1 MNQYERIINDLRERE
16 DMLCW
21 EAANAIEF
29 LMSQNQMYRIQFEAP
44 KQEEPKQKSLK
55 DEINTALAALENAK
69 AKIKKAEDDKA
80 WDQHIEH
87 VRKFGNGF
95 PY

>member
-1 MNQYERIINDLRERE
+1 MNQYERIIKELRERE

-21 EAANAIEF
+21 EAANAIET
-29 LMSQNQMYRIQFEAP
+29 LMAMNQMYKNQLEEP
-44 KQEEPKQKSLK
+44 KQEEQKEKSLK

-80 WDQHIEH
+80 WDQHMEH
-87 VRKFGNGF
+87 MKKNGNGWI
-95 PY
+95 

>member
-21 EAANAIEF
+21 EAANAIET
-29 LMSQNQMYRIQFEAP
+29 LMAMNQMYKIQLEEP

-55 DEINTALAALENAK
+55 DEINTALEALENAK

-80 WDQHIEH
+80 WDQHMEH
-87 VRKFGNGF
+87 MKKNGNGWI
-95 PY
+95 

>member
-1 MNQYERIINDLRERE
+1 MNQYERIINQLRERE

-21 EAANAIEF
+21 EAANAIET
-29 LMSQNQMYRIQFEAP
+29 LMAMNQMYKIQLEAP

-80 WDQHIEH
+80 WKEH
-87 VRKFGNGF
+87 VEHMSKYGNGF
-95 PY
+95 M